1 MNTDLRK
8 LGMNKETAKLTWEH
22 LSKSGPAAAVAISAT
37 LLYFAGTV
45 WSCLGC
51 GPVRTILLTIIA
63 WFSQCF
69 ILYSAAKQECAQRF
83 NAKIAGTVALRAIYP
98 TIAFTFGYVIVPWFL
113 PTPLS
118 FLSKIGPTK
127 VIIPA
132 ATGGLLMI
140 ATNYILGKYIQVKEI
155 CPPK

>member
-51 GPVRTILLTIIA
+51 GRHPRARRPSWRSA
-63 WFSQCF
+63 WTSTR
-69 ILYSAAKQECAQRF
+69 SARARDREP
-83 NAKIAGTVALRAIYP
+83 LRP
-98 TIAFTFGYVIVPWFL
+98 ERH
-113 PTPLS
+113 
-118 FLSKIGPTK
+118 
-127 VIIPA
+127 
-132 ATGGLLMI
+132 GG
-140 ATNYILGKYIQVKEI
+140 GR
-155 CPPK
+155 